1 MGHFKQQSVQ
11 TALDL
16 DSELMMDSNPP
27 SISEEGGYT

>member
-1 MGHFKQQSVQ
+1 MGHYKQQSVR
-11 TALDL
+11 TALGL